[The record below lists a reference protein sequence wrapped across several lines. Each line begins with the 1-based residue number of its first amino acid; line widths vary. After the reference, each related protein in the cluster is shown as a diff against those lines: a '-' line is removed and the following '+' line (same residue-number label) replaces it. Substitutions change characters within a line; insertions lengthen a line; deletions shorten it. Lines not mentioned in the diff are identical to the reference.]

1 MSDPLSRIPVDAL
14 RVFEAAARLLSFTR
28 AAEAL
33 GMSQAAVSWRIRDL
47 EQRLERPL
55 FTRGT
60 RQVALTPEGE
70 RLATAATEAMT
81 LLRRAVAE
89 VVEADQGV
97 LAVTTLQT
105 MATQWLATRLGAFQL
120 ANPDLAVRVDTSS
133 ILSNLGADGLDVA
146 LRFGSGRWP
155 GLESRFLMPAVFTPV
170 CTPALRDRLELTSP
184 ADLKRAHLIGEPRE
198 WAAWFAAAGVAP
210 ADAGAPPR
218 LTADNQA
225 MEVAAALGDQ
235 GVALGSPILYGR
247 ELERGL
253 LVRPFHQTVAL
264 AEGYWLCYPS
274 GRRLVPKI
282 ARFRDWILDT
292 ARADPAVVEGA
303 RLAGREVGEAGT

>member
-97 LAVTTLQT
+97 LAITTLQT
-105 MATQWLATRLGAFQL
+105 LATQWLATRLGAFQL

-133 ILSNLGADGLDVA
+133 TLSSLGADGLDAA

-170 CTPALRDRLELTSP
+170 CTPAMRDRLGLKSP
-184 ADLKRAHLIGEPRE
+184 ADLKHAHLIGEPRE

-235 GVALGSPILYGR
+235 GVALGSPILYSR
-247 ELERGL
+247 EIERGL
-253 LVRPFHQTVAL
+253 LVRPFEASVAL
-264 AEGYWLCYPS
+264 AEGYWLCYPP
-274 GRRLVPKI
+274 GRRLIPKI
-282 ARFRDWILDT
+282 ARFRDWVLDT

-303 RLAGREVGEAGT
+303 RLAGREVGEAGA

>member
-1 MSDPLSRIPVDAL
+1 MSDLLARIPVDAL

-28 AAEAL
+28 AAEVL

-47 EQRLERPL
+47 EERLDRPL
-55 FTRGT
+55 FTRGA

-70 RLATAATEAMT
+70 RLSTAATEAMT

-97 LAVTTLQT
+97 LAITTLQT
-105 MATQWLATRLGAFQL
+105 LATQWLATRLGSFQL
-120 ANPDLAVRVDTSS
+120 ANPELAVRVDTSS
-133 ILSNLGADGLDVA
+133 TLSSLGADGLD
-146 LRFGSGRWP
+146 LK
-155 GLESRFLMPAVFTPV
+155 T
-170 CTPALRDRLELTSP
+170 P

-210 ADAGAPPR
+210 ADAAAPPR

-235 GVALGSPILYGR
+235 GVALGSPILYSR
-247 ELERGL
+247 EIERGL
-253 LVRPFHQTVAL
+253 LVRPFEATVAL
-264 AEGYWLCYPS
+264 AEGYWLCYPP
-274 GRRLVPKI
+274 GRRLTPKI
-282 ARFRDWILDT
+282 VRFRDWVLAA

-303 RLAGREVGEAGT
+303 RLAGREVGETGS

>member
-1 MSDPLSRIPVDAL
+1 
-14 RVFEAAARLLSFTR
+14 
-28 AAEAL
+28 
-33 GMSQAAVSWRIRDL
+33 
-47 EQRLERPL
+47 
-55 FTRGT
+55 
-60 RQVALTPEGE
+60 
-70 RLATAATEAMT
+70 

-89 VVEADQGV
+89 VVEAEQGV

-155 GLESRFLMPAVFTPV
+155 GLESRFLMPAVFAPV
-170 CTPALRDRLELTSP
+170 CTPALRDRLELKSP

-247 ELERGL
+247 ELERSL

-303 RLAGREVGEAGT
+303 RLAGREVGEGGA

>member
-28 AAEAL
+28 AAEIL

-89 VVEADQGV
+89 VVETDQGV

-105 MATQWLATRLGAFQL
+105 LATQWLATRLGSFQL
-120 ANPDLAVRVDTSS
+120 ANPDLAVRVDTSPV
-133 ILSNLGADGLDVA
+133 LSSLSADGLDVA

-170 CTPALRDRLELTSP
+170 CTPAMRDRLDLKTP
-184 ADLKRAHLIGEPRE
+184 ADLKRAHLVGEPE
-198 WAAWFAAAGVAP
+198 
-210 ADAGAPPR
+210 
-218 LTADNQA
+218 
-225 MEVAAALGDQ
+225 
-235 GVALGSPILYGR
+235 
-247 ELERGL
+247 ELSL
-253 LVRPFHQTVAL
+253 IH
-264 AEGYWLCYPS
+264 
-274 GRRLVPKI
+274 I
-282 ARFRDWILDT
+282 
-292 ARADPAVVEGA
+292 
-303 RLAGREVGEAGT
+303 

>member
-89 VVEADQGV
+89 VVEVNQDI
-97 LAVTTLQT
+97 LAITTLQT
-105 MATQWLATRLGAFQL
+105 LATQWLATRLGAFQL
-120 ANPDLAVRVDTSS
+120 ANPDLAVRVDTGSALAS
-133 ILSNLGADGLDVA
+133 LSADGLDVA
-146 LRFGSGRWP
+146 LRFGSGRWA

-170 CTPALRDRLELTSP
+170 CTPDLRDRLNLRKP
-184 ADLKRAHLIGEPRE
+184 ADLRRVPLVGEADE
-198 WAAWFAAAGVAP
+198 WRAWFAAAGVSA
-210 ADAGAPPR
+210 ADAAPPPR

-225 MEVAAALGDQ
+225 MEVAAALGSQ

-247 ELERGL
+247 EIEQGL
-253 LVRPFHQTVAL
+253 LVRPFEATVAL